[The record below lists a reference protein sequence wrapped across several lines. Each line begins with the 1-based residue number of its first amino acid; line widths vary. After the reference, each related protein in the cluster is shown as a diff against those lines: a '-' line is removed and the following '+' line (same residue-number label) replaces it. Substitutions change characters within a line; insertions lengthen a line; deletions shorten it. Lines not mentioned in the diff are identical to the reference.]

1 MTAASSTLLPIV
13 LYLAL
18 SFVVAL
24 WAGKLSRKHENASG
38 FLEEYFLGSR
48 SMGGFVLAM
57 TVVASYT
64 SASSFIG
71 GPGVAYT
78 VGLSW
83 VLLAMIQM
91 PTVFLTI
98 GVLGKRFAMEA
109 RAMNAVTITDYLRV
123 RYGSDAVAILCS
135 LALLVFFVAAMT
147 AQFIGGARL
156 FQAITGYP
164 YEVGL
169 ALFGITVIAYTA
181 LGGFRAVVLTDAMQ
195 GIVMTVASVVVLL
208 AVVQA
213 GGGME
218 ACMLRL
224 KAIDPGL
231 ITPTGPKD
239 AVPQPMILSF
249 WVLVGLGVLG
259 LPQTSQRCMGYK
271 DSRAMHSAMIMGT
284 VIIGFLLLSVHLA
297 GALGRAVIPGLAVG
311 DMAMPDTGA
320 AAAVLGRG
328 LHRRAS
334 GGHHVHGGLH
344 AAPGL
349 SGHHQGS
356 VCTVRPEGRQQPHAV
371 AAHQALQSGLY
382 GRHRRR
388 CLYGS
393 PGAAGP
399 AGLDQ
404 PVCLW
409 WSGSHLPLAP
419 AAGPVLAQG
428 QCGRRP
434 ELHSGGGGLLFCSE
448 RPQALHVRHPCH
460 RALYSRGPAGFPA
473 GEQAGDI
480 ALCLN
485 HPPITDQNR
494 KSISCG
500 DAFFMV
506 YAHLCH
512 RHPQ

>member
-123 RYGSDAVAILCS
+123 RYSSDAVAILCS

-311 DMAMPDTGA
+311 DMAMPSLILELLPPFWAGVFIAGPLAAIMSTVDSMLLLASAAIIKDLYIHYGLKGDASRMTPARLQTMSLVCTAVIGLIVFA
-320 AAAVLGRG
+320 AAIEPPDLLVWINLFAFGGLEAVFLWPIILG
-328 LHRRAS
+328 LYWKEANAS
-334 GGHHVHGGLH
+334 G
-344 AAPGL
+344 
-349 SGHHQGS
+349 
-356 VCTVRPEGRQQPHAV
+356 AV
-371 AAHQALQSGLY
+371 ASIVAGVACFFALSILN
-382 GRHRRR
+382 
-388 CLYGS
+388 
-393 PGAAGP
+393 PGMGGIHAIVPTSIVAFAAFVIG
-399 AGLDQ
+399 AK
-404 PVCLW
+404 
-409 WSGSHLPLAP
+409 
-419 AAGPVLAQG
+419 
-428 QCGRRP
+428 CGRPASEEVIR
-434 ELHSGGGGLLFCSE
+434 LFW
-448 RPQALHVRHPCH
+448 
-460 RALYSRGPAGFPA
+460 
-473 GEQAGDI
+473 GEG
-480 ALCLN
+480 N
-485 HPPITDQNR
+485 GT
-494 KSISCG
+494 S
-500 DAFFMV
+500 
-506 YAHLCH
+506 
-512 RHPQ
+512 